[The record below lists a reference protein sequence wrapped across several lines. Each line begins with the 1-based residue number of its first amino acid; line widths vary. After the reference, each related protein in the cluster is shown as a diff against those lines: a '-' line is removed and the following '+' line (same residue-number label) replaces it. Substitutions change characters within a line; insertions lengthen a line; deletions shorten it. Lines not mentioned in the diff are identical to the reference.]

1 MSAPRITFEMFRDEM
16 LAAGYEEVL
25 ERAWAPC
32 AEAPIHTHPFEANAL
47 VFQGEMWLTEQGGTA
62 RRLQAG
68 DRFHLQANVP
78 HEERYGP
85 QGAIYWVARRAG

>member
-1 MSAPRITFEMFRDEM
+1 MTMPKARLIHHCASST
-16 LAAGYEEVL
+16 VQ
-25 ERAWAPC
+25 RA
-32 AEAPIHTHPFEANAL
+32 I
-47 VFQGEMWLTEQGGTA
+47 QGEMWLAEQGGPA
-62 RRLQAG
+62 RRLAVG

>member
-1 MSAPRITFEMFRDEM
+1 MSAPNITFEEFRDGM
-16 LAAGYEEVL
+16 LAAGYQEVL
-25 ERAWAPC
+25 ERRWAPG
-32 AEAPIHTHPFEANAL
+32 AKASIHTHPFEANAL
-47 VFQGEMWLTEQGGTA
+47 VAHGEMWLTEQGGTA
-62 RRLQAG
+62 RRLDAG

>member
-1 MSAPRITFEMFRDEM
+1 MSVHNMSFEMFRDEM

-25 ERAWAPC
+25 ERAWAPG
-32 AEAPIHTHPFEANAL
+32 AKAPIHTHPFEASAL